1 MDKFYFITFC
11 IVVAIIFGW
20 LYINTLNINNYIQD
34 ANIYQE
40 RIDSLENKVN
50 QLEYYIL
57 NQPKQINITVKNK

>member
-1 MDKFYFITFC
+1 MDKFYLTSIC
-11 IVVAIIFGW
+11 IFVAIVFIW
-20 LYINTLNINNYIQD
+20 LYINTMNINNYIQD

-50 QLEYYIL
+50 QLEYFIL

>member
-1 MDKFYFITFC
+1 MDKFYFTSIC
-11 IVVAIIFGW
+11 IVVAIVFGW

-50 QLEYYIL
+50 QLEYFIL